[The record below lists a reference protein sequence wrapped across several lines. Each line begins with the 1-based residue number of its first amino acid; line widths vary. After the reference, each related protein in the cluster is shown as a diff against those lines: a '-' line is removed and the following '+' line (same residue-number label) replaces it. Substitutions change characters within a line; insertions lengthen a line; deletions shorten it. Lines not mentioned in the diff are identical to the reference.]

1 MSRIKYGNG
10 EYHRIGYNNSTYR
23 KVAFGT
29 GPIHTLISY
38 TATRASYIGSATL
51 TSTKSLASASNASST
66 TSYKNSYVKT
76 YNYSAYYS
84 GSASTSV
91 KNVTYVT
98 QTITSSKSTYYT
110 TTYGGNASITYN
122 IPVKVN
128 ATRSSWNISRSS
140 SRSSQYTY

>member
-10 EYHRIGYNNSTYR
+10 EYHRIGYNNKTYR
-23 KVAFGT
+23 KIAFGT

-38 TATRASYIGSATL
+38 TATRASYIGSAAF

-76 YNYSAYYS
+76 YNYSVYYS
-84 GSASTSV
+84 GSATTSV
-91 KNVTYVT
+91 KNITYVT
-98 QTITSSKSTYYT
+98 QIITSSKSTYYT
-110 TTYGGNASITYN
+110 TTGGNASMTYN

-128 ATRSSWNISRSS
+128 ETCSSWNISRSS